1 MLAEDGISGSLPGGA
16 LSSLCLGAGFLSP
29 VQPSGG
35 AGVLPGVARGWV
47 TFAGM
52 SQAGS

>member
-1 MLAEDGISGSLPGGA
+1 MLAEDGITASLPGGA
-16 LSSLCLGAGFLSP
+16 LSSLCLGGWFPLP

-35 AGVLPGVARGWV
+35 AGVFPGDGRVWV

-52 SQAGS
+52 SWVGS